1 MGASVYFLGSHIPL
15 EQNASYTIGRGS
27 ACEIQLP
34 DISVSREHA
43 RIEGAGEE
51 FVLED
56 LGSTNG
62 TYVNGEQ
69 VQRRT
74 LRSGDKLR
82 VGRLH
87 VEFQV
92 RTDDDAGETLDP
104 SDTIVLEGE
113 IARLVGEVN
122 DPDVAKRIA
131 GLQEFLTRSKR
142 RLSDLAFRDHLTGLY
157 NRRSFDTR
165 LRDEVE
171 RIRRYRRPF
180 GLLMIDIDHFKAC
193 NDRYGHQKGDEV
205 LRGVS
210 RLILKGIRRSDFAA
224 RYGGEE
230 LAVVLPETGKEQA
243 AQVAEKVRSSVA
255 TESEKYTGVAVTVS
269 IGGACCEESGCE
281 AGDLLAHADAAL
293 YEAKQAGR
301 NRSVMH

>member
-15 EQNASYTIGRGS
+15 EQNTSYTIGRGS

-43 RIEGAGEE
+43 RIHSRGDE

-62 TYVNGEQ
+62 TYVNGER
-69 VQRRT
+69 VERRT
-74 LRSGDKLR
+74 LQSGDKMR

-92 RTDDDAGETLDP
+92 RDDEAGETLDP

-131 GLQEFLTRSKR
+131 GLQDFLTRSKR

-171 RIRRYRRPF
+171 RIRRYRRSF
-180 GLLMIDIDHFKAC
+180 SLLMIDIDHFKAC
-193 NDRYGHQKGDEV
+193 NDRYGHQRGDEV

-210 RLILKGIRRSDFAA
+210 RLILKSIRRSDFAA

-230 LAVVLPETGKEQA
+230 LAAVLPETGPEQA

-255 TESEKYTGVAVTVS
+255 AESEKYTGVAVTIS

-281 AGDLLAHADAAL
+281 AGELLARADAAL